1 MFSSWWVCVSSL
13 LHAPLTF
20 LLLSTQF
27 GKKSREIGIP
37 LFRVMDKISKI
48 NCPWTKKLSTDTRY
62 FLQIKSSLP
71 ILNAPL
77 TFLHLS
83 TQFERKSKNLNTFI
97 CVHRQVILSMDKK
110 YHPWRKRNSLN
121 SKSSWLDA
129 QLILLLLIT
138 HLERKAVGNYFS
150 MATEKVM
157 SVNKKKIMGYG
168 QKKMSMNLK

>member
-37 LFRVMDKISKI
+37 LFRVMDKVSKI

-110 YHPWRKRNSLN
+110 EFSKFEKYLIVCTADFLASYYPFRK
-121 SKSSWLDA
+121 
-129 QLILLLLIT
+129 I
-138 HLERKAVGNYFS
+138 YFS
-150 MATEKVM
+150 MATD
-157 SVNKKKIMGYG
+157 KIMSLN
-168 QKKMSMNLK
+168 QKDIHGI